1 MPGVELCGRSGSEQ
15 GLLESEKKKVGVIM
29 DLHSEII
36 GQEKPYRAIKT
47 EQCMEMIPKLRINYP
62 YKVRLD
68 GNFG

>member
-1 MPGVELCGRSGSEQ
+1 MLNYVGEVDLSKVYWN
-15 GLLESEKKKVGVIM
+15 LKKKVGVIM
-29 DLHSEII
+29 NLHSEII

-47 EQCMEMIPKLRINYP
+47 EQCMEMFPKLRINYP